1 MLAGMAV
8 AEYGRGQGVR
18 KAEAKWRIKA
28 GRKQVRR
35 LIRSGGSDEGPSRL

>member
-1 MLAGMAV
+1 MKAGMAV

-28 GRKQVRR
+28 VAKVSAEIDTERR
-35 LIRSGGSDEGPSRL
+35 F